1 MTRLRRVILKNLA
14 REPGDD
20 RVGMGPVEDFGVVGG
35 CQCSVRVIVEDEGNA
50 LGQLLKPIHRGHKQ
64 LNYFQEPLAKT
75 GGKHQASAASGLSV
89 RREQPRSDE
98 KTECL
103 VVE

>member
-1 MTRLRRVILKNLA
+1 MTRLRRLILKNLA
-14 REPGDD
+14 SEPGDD
-20 RVGMGPVEDFGVVGG
+20 RVGMGPVEDFGVVRR
-35 CQCSVRVIVEDEGNA
+35 CQCSVRVIVEEEGSA
-50 LGQLLKPIHRGHKQ
+50 LVQLLNPIHRGHKQ

-75 GGKHQASAASGLSV
+75 GRKHQAGAASGLSF
-89 RREQPRSDE
+89 RREQPRSDA